1 MPKTPITK
9 HFSPFPELTTFKV
22 QWGQQITE
30 QNFDTLELYC
40 GRNDKIF
47 VIPRCSEYGS
57 DEPNESIGYY
67 SAPAFIG
74 SKNQIERINQF
85 FKTKNYPLE
94 SYFTPYLPTGE
105 ILIKGFRGFS
115 NSNEVIQLET
125 ILDDVLA
132 ILLSGDENKGE

>member
-1 MPKTPITK
+1 MTTTSITK
-9 HFSPFPELTTFKV
+9 HFSPFPELITLKV
-22 QWGQQITE
+22 QWGQQVTE

-40 GRNDKIF
+40 GRDDKIF
-47 VIPRCSEYGS
+47 VIPHCSEYGG

-74 SKNQIERINQF
+74 SKNQIERINQY

-94 SYFTPYLPTGE
+94 SNFIPYLPTGE
-105 ILIKGFRGFS
+105 ILIKGFRNFS
-115 NSNEVIQLET
+115 NSDKVVPLEA

-132 ILLSGDENKGE
+132 ILLSEDESKNK